1 MLGMSSV
8 TVSSIRNGID
18 GDDGVGIASTTVQ
31 YACGGSSTT
40 PPAYYLTDQNG
51 AYLVDENGVY
61 LINGEWQ
68 DTQPDV
74 PPGFYLWAR
83 TVTKYDDGK
92 ESCTYSIAREGV
104 GVIKEQ
110 RQYYVSSS
118 ITSLEDGY
126 WTYEAPTEIPDGYYL
141 WERVALQLDD
151 GSISYSDAVFQ
162 SLMSDVMF
170 NVDKANKQIE
180 SKVWE
185 EDISGQISEYDKSC
199 VLDMSHK
206 ETYMQQTLSSIW
218 TSITDQNTQTIVKP
232 DGTSTT
238 TMAYK
243 LNETKKTADGNQT
256 KIQHDILGEDGY
268 TLSVKTIAEQ
278 SADRISW
285 IVKSGTSASNFTL
298 TDRTSSLTADYIN
311 NNGLVTF
318 NGLDKTTVRDRIGK
332 SENILSTWTGDATL
346 ATTTINGGFIDT
358 HTIVAKHLATSAIQS
373 YGTKN
378 SDGTYTGEYSRTK
391 NKTFSTRGSLFDMSN
406 GNIFTPGFSIINVV
420 PSGETQLTA
429 GAYFAGNVAAYSG
442 SIGGWTISDGILYYA
457 ASTPGPTSMILKPGG
472 IAATGIAGQTSSK
485 TWAFTI
491 KDKFGVATDGVLY
504 STGADITG
512 KITANTGTIGGININ
527 SSYGIYTGTKQRA
540 DSTESGFLI
549 QKEGGI
555 YLGKYN
561 STRGSTAF
569 QVNPEGY
576 VKAYDIHAYG
586 GDIGGWNITSS
597 ALYSGTATTTL
608 KPESGRIILSPSGIT
623 PSPAVNVG
631 GSGTASKTWTIT
643 AGTKFGVTD
652 TGELWCQDA
661 NVSGTI
667 TATGGNIG
675 GCQIVNNVLKVGS
688 ANIDSINGSKIT
700 AGTIVADRL
709 QVNNLGDI
717 SDKLGTITSGQIGD
731 SINGITIGSDST
743 SAWIYYDKVSLV
755 GDIGSNG
762 FYIGTDGIAF
772 GKNNTFKMTKDGVGN
787 IGPWYIDG
795 TSISKKGTNTTS
807 QIQPSTFKESG
818 TGNMYFGNNGLSISD
833 VFYVDSN
840 GSLTAENATITGT
853 IYADTYKMFFI
864 DRNQIKYATDVI
876 KAESI
881 KGQLSAAITIGT
893 GEDSGIQYPA
903 NIQLIYSN
911 TEEIDN
917 IKAGTI
923 VISAPVKIQFNS
935 NNVTTNNLFLNTKLK
950 IGNNVELTTDNS
962 DSRLKVNSDLR
973 ASTIFSDGTYRAFYD
988 YNQTLP
994 CIEVLLNAPNGLPS
1008 GAQSGSY
1015 IKYGSS
1021 TTYNCMAMPIN
1032 GDDIYFKIK
1041 SSSTSSGY
1049 TWYSLRSIASGSGGG
1064 GGYTDGSGI
1073 TFSVNGSTT
1082 TISVDPSYIRNS
1094 VIGGEAIHPYKVFTD
1109 IFVYDHGSEDYYTD
1123 TANTLS
1129 VGYPSNSDTIS
1140 FDKPQRLRRSTS
1152 SSKRYKHYINDVSI
1166 EQALEVLKIPVVNF
1180 KYKDGHIAKD
1190 DELYGKTMPGFF
1202 AEDVDTYVKVA
1213 AQHNPDGSC
1222 ENWKE
1227 RIILPLMLRVIQD
1240 QQKRIEELEKK
1251 LNN

>member
-92 ESCTYSIAREGV
+92 ESCTYSIAREGI

-118 ITSLEDGY
+118 ILSLEDGY

-185 EDISGQISEYDKSC
+185 DDISGQISEYDKSC

-206 ETYMQQTLSSIW
+206 ETYMQQTLYGIW
-218 TSITDQNTQTIVKP
+218 TSITDQNTQTVVAP
-232 DGTSTT
+232 DGSTVT
-238 TMAYK
+238 TMASRVNK
-243 LNETKKTADGNQT
+243 VENTAGKHEQIITEDIFGEGDTSLNSIATHASTVATQTAD
-256 KIQHDILGEDGY
+256 H
-268 TLSVKTIAEQ
+268 LSWV
-278 SADRISW
+278 
-285 IVKSGTSASNFTL
+285 VKSGTSASDFTL

-378 SDGTYTGEYSRTK
+378 SNGTYTGEYSRTK
-391 NKTFSTRGSLFDMSN
+391 NQKYSTIGSLFDMSN
-406 GNIFTPGFSIINVV
+406 GNIFTPSFSVINVV
-420 PSGETQLTA
+420 PSGETNLTV
-429 GAYFAGNVAAYSG
+429 GAYFKGNVVAESG
-442 SIGGWTISDGILYYA
+442 SIGGWTIGDGILYYA
-457 ASTPGPTSMILKPGG
+457 TNTPGSTSMILKPSG

-512 KITANTGTIGGININ
+512 KITATTGTIGGININ

-549 QKEGGI
+549 QKDGGI

-597 ALYSGTATTTL
+597 ALYSGTTTTTL
-608 KPESGRIILSPSGIT
+608 KPASGRIILSPSGIT

-643 AGTKFGVTD
+643 AGTKFGVT
-652 TGELWCQDA
+652 TAGELWCQDA
-661 NVSGTI
+661 NISGI
-667 TATGGNIG
+667 INATAGMIG
-675 GCQIVNNVLKVGS
+675 DCEIINGHLNVGS
-688 ANIDSINGSKIT
+688 ASIDSIDGSKIT
-700 AGTIVADRL
+700 AGTISADRISI
-709 QVNNLGDI
+709 NNLGDL
-717 SDKLGTITSGQIGD
+717 STALGSITSGSMAWSSG
-731 SINGITIGSDST
+731 SGSSYTAFGVNSNGKLTAT
-743 SAWIYYDKVSLV
+743 SAEISGKLTA
-755 GDIGSNG
+755 GAGSR
-762 FYIGTDGIAF
+762 
-772 GKNNTFKMTKDGVGN
+772 
-787 IGPWYIDG
+787 IGPWLISA
-795 TSISKKGTNTTS
+795 TSISKNNGDNNTVGVSYCTS
-807 QIQPSTFKESG
+807 G
-818 TGNMYFGNNGLSISD
+818 DGNMYFGDDGISISN
-833 VFYVDSN
+833 VFYVSKTGKLTSTSAEITGSITADTLKFKDSN
-840 GSLTAENATITGT
+840 TGKTSNIIKAIAIEDSETVDVRIGQNGTTGT
-853 IYADTYKMFFI
+853 YIRLCYAGGNEYGSAITDPG
-864 DRNQIKYATDVI
+864 QIK
-876 KAESI
+876 
-881 KGQLSAAITIGT
+881 
-893 GEDSGIQYPA
+893 
-903 NIQLIYSN
+903 
-911 TEEIDN
+911 
-917 IKAGTI
+917 
-923 VISAPVKIQFNS
+923 IS
-935 NNVTTNNLFLNTKLK
+935 
-950 IGNNVELTTDNS
+950 
-962 DSRLKVNSDLR
+962 
-973 ASTIFSDGTYRAFYD
+973 
-988 YNQTLP
+988 
-994 CIEVLLNAPNGLPS
+994 APNGLKVVNNSDVEVDGNVELLS
-1008 GAQSGSY
+1008 GYTLGADYIDVNEITVGTSIATIKSESLEDGSPRIVFDKHIKATDIYATGSY
-1015 IKYGSS
+1015 RIFYWKDSSHPNATLQCVETNTPNYFGNPKGIQGTQNTWIRFGSTHS
-1021 TTYNCMAMPIN
+1021 YNCMAMPI
-1032 GDDIYFKIK
+1032 GGSDIFFHVGG
-1041 SSSTSSGY
+1041 S
-1049 TWYSLRSIASGSGGG
+1049 WYKLKEDIIDQLGTGGG
-1064 GGYTDGSGI
+1064 GGTTYTEGTGITIGSDNKININTTWMSNNYATKTHSHSGYVSSSSLGSAAYWESYEFAQTVAEKNTGSSNSISLTNGEEYLVLVHRPNSNNSSGAYLVRGGNSSIQPIKDGSNL
-1073 TFSVNGSTT
+1073 TVTQNGTT
-1082 TISVDPSYIRNS
+1082 LTVTDSGGTGTVYVVKISR
-1094 VIGGEAIHPYKVFTD
+1094 
-1109 IFVYDHGSEDYYTD
+1109 
-1123 TANTLS
+1123 
-1129 VGYPSNSDTIS
+1129 
-1140 FDKPQRLRRSTS
+1140 
-1152 SSKRYKHYINDVSI
+1152 
-1166 EQALEVLKIPVVNF
+1166 
-1180 KYKDGHIAKD
+1180 
-1190 DELYGKTMPGFF
+1190 
-1202 AEDVDTYVKVA
+1202 
-1213 AQHNPDGSC
+1213 
-1222 ENWKE
+1222 
-1227 RIILPLMLRVIQD
+1227 
-1240 QQKRIEELEKK
+1240 
-1251 LNN
+1251 